1 MPEQSLRILLT
12 GATSFIG
19 NALAPHLQA
28 LGHEVIFCVRNEDS
42 FSRSHPHVSP
52 SAIWEVDFS
61 RPVDIER
68 APKKIDVAYY
78 LMHSMSRAIGTY
90 ERQDRLLVQHFLRYL
105 GQTACQQ
112 VIYLGGIA
120 NSPKLSKHLAS
131 RLEVERM
138 LHDGSIPTTA
148 LRAAVV
154 VGRGGSSFNILKEI
168 CEKAPVLMAP
178 KWIQTTCQPVAL
190 RDTLAYLSGVLLRTD
205 CLNQSFDIGGSE
217 ILSYQEMIVRLAKA
231 MGRKLRVTVFPFYTP
246 PLWSAGWSVFMNSAP
261 LPLIV
266 NLLESME
273 YEAVCRDNS
282 LAEHLGLHPM
292 GYEEAIRQALA
303 N

>member
-1 MPEQSLRILLT
+1 MPERPLRILLT

-28 LGHEVIFCVRNEDS
+28 LGHEIIYCVRNEDS
-42 FSRSHPHVSP
+42 FKQIHPHISS

-61 RPVDIER
+61 RQVDIDK

-78 LMHSMSRAIGTY
+78 LMHSMSGAIGTY
-90 ERQDRLLVQHFLRYL
+90 DRQDRLLAQHFIQYL
-105 GQTACQQ
+105 SQTSCQQ

-131 RLEVERM
+131 RLAVERM
-138 LHDGSIPTTA
+138 LHDGAIPATA

-178 KWIQTTCQPVAL
+178 KWIQTACQPVAL
-190 RDTLAYLSGVLLRTD
+190 RDTLAYLSGVLLRPD

-273 YEAVCRDNS
+273 YEAVCRNNS
-282 LAEHLGLHPM
+282 LGGELGLHLM
-292 GYEEAIRQALA
+292 GYDEAIRQALA